1 MVDILAPAERRVT
14 WVLLLNEIS
23 LSAVG
28 LPHAGVALRIF
39 EQDLI
44 QNRQAIQDNH
54 RLPLFIFGR
63 RPHLIRRKIH
73 GDATAPI
80 GDRTEVQQVPI
91 DSELAAAD
99 AEEAAEVD
107 NSGTW
112 LCVPID
118 YHVDD
123 STHILVR
130 AAADLLAE
138 NSPDILAVQRDSRR
152 RTGDSDGGWGLYSPL
167 YSLLS

>member
-1 MVDILAPAERRVT
+1 V
-14 WVLLLNEIS
+14 
-23 LSAVG
+23 
-28 LPHAGVALRIF
+28 
-39 EQDLI
+39 
-44 QNRQAIQDNH
+44 QAIEDDH
-54 RLPLFIFGR
+54 WLPLFIFGR
-63 RPHLIRRKIH
+63 RPHLVSRKIH

-80 GDRTEVQQVPI
+80 AGRTEVQQGPI
-91 DSELAAAD
+91 DSKLAAAD

-118 YHVDD
+118 DHVDD

-130 AAADLLAE
+130 AAADLFAE
-138 NSPDILAVQRDSRR
+138 NSLDILAVQRDSRR
-152 RTGDSDGGWGLYSPL
+152 RTGYSNGGRGLYPPL